1 MGKLLLQF
9 FAWLLENDVSSLYH
23 SSMYVHTCVC
33 VPVPPE
39 FRSEQ
44 LRQVQVEEGDVA
56 AVPLLL
62 SANPEE
68 VSCVWQRGRAT
79 LVKGEL
85 PPPPPCDGSIKQ
97 LLVELSQQSKAL
109 SAAIQAP

>member
-1 MGKLLLQF
+1 MR
-9 FAWLLENDVSSLYH
+9 
-23 SSMYVHTCVC
+23 VC

-39 FRSEQ
+39 FQPEQ

-56 AVPLLL
+56 AVSLLL

-79 LVKGEL
+79 LVRGEL
-85 PPPPPCDGSIKQ
+85 TPRLPPPCDGSIKQ

-109 SAAIQAP
+109 SAAIQGP

>member
-1 MGKLLLQF
+1 MPHTRVLLC
-9 FAWLLENDVSSLYH
+9 V
-23 SSMYVHTCVC
+23 YVHMCVC

-39 FRSEQ
+39 FWPEQ
-44 LRQVQVEEGDVA
+44 PRQVQVEEGDVA

-79 LVKGEL
+79 LVRGEL
-85 PPPPPCDGSIKQ
+85 PPLPPTCDGSIKQ

-109 SAAIQAP
+109 SAAIQDP